1 MTITGATRFL
11 VILGDPVAQARA
23 PRLVNDALAAR
34 HEDAVMIPVHVA
46 PDGLARVVDGLR
58 ASQSF
63 VGGVVTMPHKEAIV
77 PLLDALTPEARE
89 VGACNT
95 IRREPGG
102 RLVGTMFDG
111 EGFVAGLA
119 AAGQGVRGRRVFL
132 AGAGGAAAA
141 IAFALGRHG
150 AARLTLHN
158 RTAARAAA
166 LAERVR
172 TAWPALDVATGGPD
186 PSGHDLV
193 VNGTALGMR
202 ADDDALPCD
211 PAGIAPGAV
220 AADVV
225 IRQPT
230 PFLAAAAA
238 RGAVVHGGEPMLVA
252 QIGLIVDFVLAGQ
265 DAPRNAS
272 HSSSSGSSGR

>member
-1 MTITGATRFL
+1 MLITGATRFL

-23 PRLVNDALAAR
+23 PRLVNDALATR
-34 HEDAVMIPVHVA
+34 NEDAAMIPVHVA
-46 PDGLARVVDGLR
+46 SNGLARVVDGLR
-58 ASQSF
+58 ASRNF
-63 VGGVVTMPHKEAIV
+63 AGGVVTMPHKEAIV
-77 PLLDALTPEARE
+77 PLLDDLTPEARQ

-95 IRREPGG
+95 IRRDADG

-111 EGFVAGLA
+111 EGFVAGLE
-119 AAGQGVRGRRVFL
+119 AAGHAVRGRRVFL
-132 AGAGGAAAA
+132 AGAGGAASA
-141 IAFALGRHG
+141 IAFAMGKYG

-172 TAWPALDVATGGPD
+172 TAWPGLDVAVGDRD

-193 VNGTALGMR
+193 VNGTPLGMHP
-202 ADDDALPCD
+202 DDDTLPCD
-211 PAGIAPGAV
+211 VDRIAPGTV

-238 RGAVVHGGEPMLVA
+238 RGAVVHGGEPMLAA
-252 QIGLIVDFVLAGQ
+252 QIGLIVDFVLGQ
-265 DAPRNAS
+265 RGD
-272 HSSSSGSSGR
+272 

>member
-1 MTITGATRFL
+1 MRITGATQFL
-11 VILGDPVAQARA
+11 AILGDPIAQARA

-34 HEDAVMIPVHVA
+34 GNDAVMIPVHVRA
-46 PDGLARVVDGLR
+46 DDLARVVDGLR
-58 ASQSF
+58 ASRSF
-63 VGGVVTMPHKEAIV
+63 AGGVVTMPHKETIV
-77 PLLDALTPEARE
+77 PLLDDVTPEARQ

-95 IRREPGG
+95 IRREPDG

-119 AAGQGVRGRRVFL
+119 SAGHAVRERRVFL

-141 IAFALGRHG
+141 IAFAMGKHG
-150 AARLTLHN
+150 AARLTIHN
-158 RTAARAAA
+158 RTAGRADD
-166 LAERVR
+166 LAGRLR
-172 TAWPALDVATGGPD
+172 AAWPALDVRTAGPD

-202 ADDDALPCD
+202 PDDVALPCD
-211 PAGIAPGAV
+211 VAGIAPDAV

-238 RGAVVHGGEPMLVA
+238 RGAVTHGGEPMLAA
-252 QIGLIVDFVLAGQ
+252 QIALILDFVLPGAG
-265 DAPRNAS
+265 ALV
-272 HSSSSGSSGR
+272 